1 MSKNVNNDVTMNP
14 PVLDPLLCRH
24 ENLSGYIVK
33 RNCTRLE
40 QVVHTHQTSVRCT
53 KYQSSLPSQ
62 QGSSRRFYSFTSA
75 TVRIPVHIA
84 TKRDRR
90 LSGICQSTSIL
101 AQCSVVPLQKSS
113 LKSLLLCVIT
123 WFFVST
129 QELSGI
135 VSEHSLNK
143 KGKSLQLQL
152 QVNTRLTCPFHF
164 KPQRMR
170 LFVVYFLL

>member
-1 MSKNVNNDVTMNP
+1 MW
-14 PVLDPLLCRH
+14 RH
-24 ENLSGYIVK
+24 ENLSGYSVNS
-33 RNCTRLE
+33 NCTRLE
-40 QVVHTHQTSVRCT
+40 QVVHTHQTLVWCT

-62 QGSSRRFYSFTSA
+62 EASGRRFYSFTSA

-84 TKRDRR
+84 TKRDRN
-90 LSGICQSTSIL
+90 LSGICQSTSRL
-101 AQCSVVPLQKSS
+101 ARCSVVPLQKSS

-123 WFFVST
+123 WFFAST

-152 QVNTRLTCPFHF
+152 
-164 KPQRMR
+164 
-170 LFVVYFLL
+170 